1 MLMVLQQLPEQGQ
14 CLVVAL
20 CSPSEEFRRSTSAT
34 GTRRFNGA
42 ADTTA
47 RGQRMRGIQT
57 AELKEGET
65 FTYSKGTNLL
75 RNS

>member
-1 MLMVLQQLPEQGQ
+1 MLMALQQLSEQGQ

-20 CSPSEEFRRSTSAT
+20 CWPPEEFRRSTLASVT
-34 GTRRFNGA
+34 HRFNRA
-42 ADTTA
+42 ADTTT
-47 RGQRMRGIQT
+47 RGQRMLGIQT
-57 AELKEGET
+57 AKLKEGET